1 MRDDEE
7 ATVIDFVMAVGF
19 VLIWPL
25 MYLAAFCQHG
35 WPGGE

>member
-1 MRDDEE
+1 MRDDER
-7 ATVIDFVMAVGF
+7 ASVIDFVMTIGF

-25 MYLAAFCQHG
+25 LYLAAFCQHC